1 MAPEIKTINIP
12 VEVLGLSDIKIKSVE
27 INRHREVKIE
37 VASIKEQVLC
47 RQCHKPTRG
56 HGVGRVLEL
65 RHLPVFGLKTFIV
78 ITPRRGICE
87 HCDDHPT
94 TTECLDWYDARSH
107 YTKPYEKH
115 VLFEL
120 INSTVSDV
128 AIREDLEYHSIEG
141 LIDKHIE
148 QEVDFNQIVSIGVLW
163 IDEISLKKGHRDFVT
178 LVTYRA
184 ADEVNVLAVLKGRT
198 RDIVETFFK
207 KIPRRLKKTIRAV
220 CSDLYEGYIQAAKA
234 IFKGI
239 PVIADRFHVS
249 KLYRKSLISLRKSEL
264 KRLKKILSDAEYKV
278 LKGAILILKK
288 QKDHFSEDEKRV
300 LKPLFE
306 LSPAL
311 EVAYHLSAELTSI
324 FNSHLTPEKARK
336 MLFSWI
342 SKVQSSQLSCFN
354 RFIKTLTHHID
365 EISNYF
371 ISRESSGF
379 VEGFNNRVKVLKR
392 RCYGFRNITRF
403 FQRILLDTTGFS
415 RFSPW
420 PAAA

>member
-37 VASIKEQVLC
+37 VASTKEQVLC

-87 HCDDHPT
+87 HCDDHPA

-141 LIDKHIE
+141 LIDKYIE
-148 QEVDFNQIVSIGVLW
+148 QEVDFNQIVSIGVLG

-184 ADEVNVLAVLKGRT
+184 ADEVNVLAV
-198 RDIVETFFK
+198 
-207 KIPRRLKKTIRAV
+207 
-220 CSDLYEGYIQAAKA
+220 
-234 IFKGI
+234 FKGV

-278 LKGAILILKK
+278 LKPAILILKK
-288 QKDHFSEDEKRV
+288 QKDHFREDEKRV
-300 LKPLFE
+300 LKPLFK

-311 EVAYHLSAELTSI
+311 EFDYHLSAELTSI

-354 RFIKTLTHHID
+354 RFIKTLTHYMD

-420 PAAA
+420 HAAA